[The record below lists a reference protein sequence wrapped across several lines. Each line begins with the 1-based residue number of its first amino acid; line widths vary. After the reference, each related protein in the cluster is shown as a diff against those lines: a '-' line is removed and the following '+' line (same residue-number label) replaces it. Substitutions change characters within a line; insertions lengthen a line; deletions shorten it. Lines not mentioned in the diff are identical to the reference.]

1 MFCFSLTCMVSIS
14 SCKQAND
21 NKTEV
26 QEVNMDVPDE
36 SLVVQEA
43 AITET
48 DAKIESAT
56 IDFTS
61 KKDVFLDSIQL
72 YYCDSYYDHES
83 FFHFYYKGE
92 RYTQEIYFAGIDDN
106 FSIKHMNKDKYLDIV
121 YENSSASGQGCLAQD
136 IFIFDHV
143 LKKYLRNDILSAGCY
158 IGYNHKYDVY
168 SGYSRG
174 SGQMGPW
181 YFNLFKLQ
189 RDTISVF
196 ESLLEESEVIFTDP
210 DSLNRMIKMKYT
222 HFCHGDTIIYEG
234 LDEFDVNKDIW
245 MSQVYD
251 PNTRCQFI
259 KQDRK

>member
-143 LKKYLRNDILSAGCY
+143 LKKYLRNEVLSTECY
-158 IGYNHKYDVY
+158 LKYNVKYNVY
-168 SGYSRG
+168 SSYSRG
-174 SGQMGPW
+174 GGQTGPW
-181 YFNLFKLQ
+181 SFALYKLR
-189 RDTISVF
+189 RDSLHCF
-196 ESLLEESEVIFTDP
+196 ESLFEERIVTCL
-210 DSLNRMIKMKYT
+210 DSLCYNTEISWNYT
-222 HFCHGDTIIYEG
+222 HYCKGDSTVYKD
-234 LDEFDVNKDIW
+234 LDKSDVFVNMY
-245 MSQVYD
+245 MSDYYD
-251 PNTRCQFI
+251 PSVRCQFMNQA
-259 KQDRK
+259 K